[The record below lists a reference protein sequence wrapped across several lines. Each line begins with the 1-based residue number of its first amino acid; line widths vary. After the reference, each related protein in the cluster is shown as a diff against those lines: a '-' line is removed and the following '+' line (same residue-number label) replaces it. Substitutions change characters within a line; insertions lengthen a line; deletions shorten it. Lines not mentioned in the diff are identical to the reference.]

1 MGHSQADKAQSR
13 ERILMKAAEK
23 IRDTGLESVSVGPLM
38 RSVNLTHGGF
48 YGHFASR
55 SELLAH
61 ALERALR
68 EGEAASK
75 AARREAAAKAAKAE
89 TAAKTEAAAKAE
101 TAAKTGTAANA
112 GSESARPGGYAT
124 LLRSYLSRTHRDSRK
139 SGCAIAALAS
149 DVARADEASRE
160 VMTAHVERFV
170 ENVARTMGTDDDER
184 ALLAASAMVGGL
196 LLSRIVTDPK
206 RSDQILRAVRDGLAA
221 RQDDGAPAP

>member
-1 MGHSQADKAQSR
+1 MGHSQAEKAQNR
-13 ERILMKAAEK
+13 ERILKKAAEQ

-75 AARREAAAKAAKAE
+75 AARKAAAAKAAQSGAAAE
-89 TAAKTEAAAKAE
+89 TS
-101 TAAKTGTAANA
+101 
-112 GSESARPGGYAT
+112 GSESPGKPAGDPARPAGYAT
-124 LLRSYLSRTHRDSRK
+124 LLRSYLSRAHRDSRK

-160 VMTAHVERFV
+160 VMEAHLERFV
-170 ENVARTMGTDDDER
+170 QNVKQAMGTHDEEG

-206 RSDQILRAVRDGLAA
+206 RSDQILRAVRDGLADIGD
-221 RQDDGAPAP
+221 QGTAPP

>member
-1 MGHSQADKAQSR
+1 MGHSQAEKAQNR
-13 ERILMKAAEK
+13 ERILKKAAEQ

-75 AARREAAAKAAKAE
+75 AARNAAAAKAAKSG
-89 TAAKTEAAAKAE
+89 TAAKT
-101 TAAKTGTAANA
+101 A
-112 GSESARPGGYAT
+112 GGESAARAGGDSAQPAGYAT
-124 LLRSYLSRTHRDSRK
+124 LLRSYLSRAHRDSRK

-160 VMTAHVERFV
+160 VMEAHVERFV
-170 ENVARTMGTDDDER
+170 ENVKQAMGARDEER

-221 RQDDGAPAP
+221 REDKGAQTP

>member
-1 MGHSQADKAQSR
+1 MGHSQAEKAQNR
-13 ERILMKAAEK
+13 ERILRKAAEK

-38 RSVNLTHGGF
+38 RSVDLTHGGF

-75 AARREAAAKAAKAE
+75 AARNAAAAKAAKS
-89 TAAKTEAAAKAE
+89 
-101 TAAKTGTAANA
+101 GTAARTA
-112 GSESARPGGYAT
+112 GGEQTARSEGDSAQPAGYAA
-124 LLRSYLSRTHRDSRK
+124 LLRSYLSRAHRDSRK

-149 DVARADEASRE
+149 DVARADEASRG
-160 VMTAHVERFV
+160 VMEAHVERFV
-170 ENVARTMGTDDDER
+170 ENVKQAMGTHDEER

-196 LLSRIVTDPK
+196 LLSRIATDPK

-221 RQDDGAPAP
+221 REDKGAQTP

>member
-1 MGHSQADKAQSR
+1 MGHSQAEKAQNR
-13 ERILMKAAEK
+13 ERILKKAAEQ

-75 AARREAAAKAAKAE
+75 AARNAAAAKAAKSG
-89 TAAKTEAAAKAE
+89 AAAAS
-101 TAAKTGTAANA
+101 
-112 GSESARPGGYAT
+112 GSESPGKPADDSARPASYAT
-124 LLRSYLSRTHRDSRK
+124 LLRSYLSRAHRDARK

-149 DVARADEASRE
+149 DVARADDTSRE
-160 VMTAHVERFV
+160 VMEAHVERFV
-170 ENVARTMGTDDDER
+170 QNVKQAMGTHDEER

-206 RSDQILRAVRDGLAA
+206 RSDQILRAVRDGLADI
-221 RQDDGAPAP
+221 RDQGTAPQ

>member
-1 MGHSQADKAQSR
+1 MGHSQAEKAHNR
-13 ERILMKAAEK
+13 ERILKKAAEQ

-38 RSVNLTHGGF
+38 RSVDLTHGGF

-75 AARREAAAKAAKAE
+75 AARNAAAAKAAKSGTE
-89 TAAKTEAAAKAE
+89 AKTAGGEAVAKA
-101 TAAKTGTAANA
+101 G
-112 GSESARPGGYAT
+112 GDSARPAGYAT
-124 LLRSYLSRTHRDSRK
+124 LLRSYLSRAHRDSRK

-149 DVARADEASRE
+149 DVARADDASRE
-160 VMTAHVERFV
+160 VMEAHVERFI
-170 ENVARTMGTDDDER
+170 ENVAQAMGTDDEER

-206 RSDQILRAVRDGLAA
+206 RSDQMLRAVRDGLA
-221 RQDDGAPAP
+221 RLGDDDTAAS

>member
-13 ERILMKAAEK
+13 ERILKKAAEQ

-55 SELLAH
+55 SELLAI

-68 EGEAASK
+68 EGEAASN
-75 AARREAAAKAAKAE
+75 AARSAAAAKAPAH
-89 TAAKTEAAAKAE
+89 AAD
-101 TAAKTGTAANA
+101 
-112 GSESARPGGYAT
+112 YAT
-124 LLRSYLSRTHRDSRK
+124 LLRSYLSRAHRDSRK

-160 VMTAHVERFV
+160 VMEAHVERFV
-170 ENVARTMGTDDDER
+170 GKVAQAMGADDER

-196 LLSRIVTDPK
+196 LLSRIATDPK
-206 RSDQILRAVRDGLAA
+206 RSDQMLRAVRDGLARLA
-221 RQDDGAPAP
+221 ADDAAAP